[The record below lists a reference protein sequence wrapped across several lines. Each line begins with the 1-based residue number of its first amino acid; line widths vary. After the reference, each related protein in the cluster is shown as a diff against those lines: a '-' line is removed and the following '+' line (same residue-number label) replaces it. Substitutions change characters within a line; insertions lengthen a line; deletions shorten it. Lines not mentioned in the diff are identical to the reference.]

1 MNNDQFRRLVLDN
14 PSSKPTKSTSPDAS
28 SSSQQHPRKSIGNAT
43 PAAGALGSRL
53 RSSIPMTPR
62 AITNVDFARQLAEY
76 RREAQPASKKFKS
89 SAAPKGTKLPSGYQD
104 RAALLRQKEEAEAAE
119 GGADGGDGS
128 DLEKRVKAL
137 EEMVKLGQIDQG
149 TFEKLRAEMGVGG
162 DLKSTHMVKGLDW
175 KLLRR
180 VKEGEDVN
188 VVEKQDEKGGEKDE
202 EVGDVDD
209 ELDRVLGEKGEGM
222 DALSAAQKEH
232 KEKKKKG
239 VMAQRKSRDE
249 ILRELKASRAA
260 AAAEAAKAAEPA
272 LGTKFKR
279 IGGESKAEKK
289 RWVEQDEN
297 GRRKEILQI
306 TDAEG
311 KTKRKVRWLDK
322 PGEVGGDNG
331 PAGLLMPDKDAK
343 PLGMEVPAE
352 VASKAS
358 APAEEEDDD
367 DDIFAGVGDD
377 YNPLGDLPDDDDSS
391 DESENG
397 EKPPMAT
404 EPAPAASD
412 SKKPEA
418 TTSRPRN
425 YFSTSTTEE
434 VPEVDRSN
442 PLAKDPTLLAALKR
456 AAALRQS
463 EEAGTADADAGDVDD
478 ETALRRKRFLEE
490 ARRRE
495 ALDAMDMDMGFGGS
509 RNDDDEDD
517 EEVVLEN
524 EGRGGKKRKRGPKK
538 KKGDKDS
545 VTDVMRVLEG
555 RKKD

>member
-1 MNNDQFRRLVLDN
+1 M
-14 PSSKPTKSTSPDAS
+14 
-28 SSSQQHPRKSIGNAT
+28 
-43 PAAGALGSRL
+43 
-53 RSSIPMTPR
+53 
-62 AITNVDFARQLAEY
+62 
-76 RREAQPASKKFKS
+76 
-89 SAAPKGTKLPSGYQD
+89 
-104 RAALLRQKEEAEAAE
+104 RQKEAAE
-119 GGADGGDGS
+119 EGDSADDGS
-128 DLEKRVKAL
+128 NLEKRVKAL
-137 EEMVKLGQIDQG
+137 EEMVKLGQIDQA

-175 KLLRR
+175 ELLRR
-180 VKEGEDVN
+180 VKGGEDVD
-188 VVEKQDEKGGEKDE
+188 VLEKEGEKGEGKE
-202 EVGDVDD
+202 EEDVADVDE
-209 ELDRVLGEKGEGM
+209 ELDRVLGEKGEGVN
-222 DALSAAQKEH
+222 ALSAAPNEN

-239 VMAQRKSRDE
+239 VMVQRKSRDE

-260 AAAEAAKAAEPA
+260 AAAEAAKPAEPA
-272 LGTKFKR
+272 LGTKFRR

-311 KTKRKVRWLDK
+311 RTKRKVRWLDK
-322 PGEVGGDNG
+322 PGEVGGGDG

-343 PLGMEVPAE
+343 PLGMEIPAE

-358 APAEEEDDD
+358 APAEHDDD

-377 YNPLGDLPDDDDSS
+377 YNPLGDLPDDDGSS
-391 DESENG
+391 DESEDG
-397 EKPPMAT
+397 EKPPRAT
-404 EPAPAASD
+404 EPAPAAGD
-412 SKKPEA
+412 PKKPEA

-425 YFSTSTTEE
+425 YFSTSTTDE
-434 VPEVDRSN
+434 VPEIDRSN

-463 EEAGTADADAGDVDD
+463 EEAGATNADAGDVDD
-478 ETALRRKRFLEE
+478 ETALRRRKFLEE

-509 RNDDDEDD
+509 RNDDDEED
-517 EEVVLEN
+517 EEVVLET

-555 RKKD
+555 RKKE

>member
-14 PSSKPTKSTSPDAS
+14 PSSKPAQSNSPDAS
-28 SSSQQHPRKSIGNAT
+28 SSSQQQPRKSIGNAT

-62 AITNVDFARQLAEY
+62 ALTNVDFARQLAEY
-76 RREAQPASKKFKS
+76 RREAQPASKRFKS

-104 RAALLRQKEEAEAAE
+104 RAALLRQKEEAEE
-119 GGADGGDGS
+119 GGDGGGDVS

-137 EEMVKLGQIDQG
+137 EEMVKLGQIDQA
-149 TFEKLRAEMGVGG
+149 TFENLRAEMGVGG

-175 KLLRR
+175 ELLRR
-180 VKEGEDVN
+180 VKGGEDVD
-188 VVEKQDEKGGEKDE
+188 VLEKEGEKGEGKEKED
-202 EVGDVDD
+202 VADVDE
-209 ELDRVLGEKGEGM
+209 ELDRVLGEKGEGV
-222 DALSAAQKEH
+222 DALSAAPKEN
-232 KEKKKKG
+232 KEKKKG

-260 AAAEAAKAAEPA
+260 AAAEAAKPAEPA

-322 PGEVGGDNG
+322 PGEVGGGDG

-352 VASKAS
+352 VASKAPAS
-358 APAEEEDDD
+358 AEDDDD

-391 DESENG
+391 DESEDG
-397 EKPPMAT
+397 DKPPKAT
-404 EPAPAASD
+404 EPAPATGD
-412 SKKPEA
+412 TKKPDV

-425 YFSTSTTEE
+425 YFSTSTTDE

-463 EEAGTADADAGDVDD
+463 EEAGAADADAGDVDD

-555 RKKD
+555 RKKE

>member
-14 PSSKPTKSTSPDAS
+14 PSSKPAKSTSPDAS
-28 SSSQQHPRKSIGNAT
+28 SPSQQQPRKSIGNAT

-62 AITNVDFARQLAEY
+62 SITNVDLARQLAEY
-76 RREAQPASKKFKS
+76 RREAQPASKKFKA
-89 SAAPKGTKLPSGYQD
+89 SAAPKGTRLPSGYQD
-104 RAALLRQKEEAEAAE
+104 RAALLRQKEAAE
-119 GGADGGDGS
+119 EGDSADDGS
-128 DLEKRVKAL
+128 NLEKRVKAL
-137 EEMVKLGQIDQG
+137 EEMVKLGQIDQA

-175 KLLRR
+175 ELLRR
-180 VKEGEDVN
+180 VKGGEDVE
-188 VVEKQDEKGGEKDE
+188 VLEKEGEKGEGKE
-202 EVGDVDD
+202 EEDVADVDE
-209 ELDRVLGEKGEGM
+209 ELDRVLGEKGEGV
-222 DALSAAQKEH
+222 DALSAAPKEN

-239 VMAQRKSRDE
+239 VMVQRKSRDE

-260 AAAEAAKAAEPA
+260 AAAEAAKPAEPA
-272 LGTKFKR
+272 LGTKFRR

-322 PGEVGGDNG
+322 PGEVGGGDG

-343 PLGMEVPAE
+343 PLGMEIPAE

-358 APAEEEDDD
+358 APAEHDDDD

-391 DESENG
+391 DESEDG
-397 EKPPMAT
+397 EKPPKAT
-404 EPAPAASD
+404 EPAPAAGD
-412 SKKPEA
+412 PKKPEA

-425 YFSTSTTEE
+425 YFSTSTTDE
-434 VPEVDRSN
+434 VPEIDRSN

-463 EEAGTADADAGDVDD
+463 EEAGATDADAGDVDD
-478 ETALRRKRFLEE
+478 ETALRRRKFLEE

-509 RNDDDEDD
+509 RNDDDEED
-517 EEVVLEN
+517 EEVVLET

-555 RKKD
+555 RKKE

>member
-14 PSSKPTKSTSPDAS
+14 PSSKPAKSTSPDAS
-28 SSSQQHPRKSIGNAT
+28 SPSQQQPRKSIGNAT

-62 AITNVDFARQLAEY
+62 SITNVDFARQLAEY
-76 RREAQPASKKFKS
+76 RREAQPASKKFKA
-89 SAAPKGTKLPSGYQD
+89 SAAPKGTRLPSGYQD
-104 RAALLRQKEEAEAAE
+104 RAALLRQKEAAE
-119 GGADGGDGS
+119 EGDSADDGS
-128 DLEKRVKAL
+128 NLEKRVKAL
-137 EEMVKLGQIDQG
+137 EEMVKLGQIDQA

-175 KLLRR
+175 ELLRR
-180 VKEGEDVN
+180 VK
-188 VVEKQDEKGGEKDE
+188 GGE
-202 EVGDVDD
+202 D
-209 ELDRVLGEKGEGM
+209 ELDRVLGEKGEGV
-222 DALSAAQKEH
+222 DALSAAPKEN

-239 VMAQRKSRDE
+239 VMVQRKSRDE

-260 AAAEAAKAAEPA
+260 AAAEAAKPAEPA
-272 LGTKFKR
+272 LGTKFRR

-322 PGEVGGDNG
+322 PGEVGGGDG

-343 PLGMEVPAE
+343 PLGMEIPAE

-358 APAEEEDDD
+358 APAEHDDDD

-391 DESENG
+391 DESEDG
-397 EKPPMAT
+397 EKPPKAT
-404 EPAPAASD
+404 EPAPAAGD
-412 SKKPEA
+412 PKKPEA

-425 YFSTSTTEE
+425 YFSTSTTDE
-434 VPEVDRSN
+434 VPEIDRSN

-463 EEAGTADADAGDVDD
+463 EEAGATDADAGDVDD
-478 ETALRRKRFLEE
+478 ETALRRRKFLEE
-490 ARRRE
+490 ALIERDVDRMAAFICLKTNLSTAVTLLADDFHAYIFVLRVRR
-495 ALDAMDMDMGFGGS
+495 
-509 RNDDDEDD
+509 
-517 EEVVLEN
+517 
-524 EGRGGKKRKRGPKK
+524 
-538 KKGDKDS
+538 
-545 VTDVMRVLEG
+545 
-555 RKKD
+555 

>member
-1 MNNDQFRRLVLDN
+1 M
-14 PSSKPTKSTSPDAS
+14 
-28 SSSQQHPRKSIGNAT
+28 
-43 PAAGALGSRL
+43 
-53 RSSIPMTPR
+53 
-62 AITNVDFARQLAEY
+62 
-76 RREAQPASKKFKS
+76 
-89 SAAPKGTKLPSGYQD
+89 
-104 RAALLRQKEEAEAAE
+104 RQKEAAE
-119 GGADGGDGS
+119 EGDSADDGS
-128 DLEKRVKAL
+128 NLEKRVKAL
-137 EEMVKLGQIDQG
+137 EEMVKLGQIDQA

-175 KLLRR
+175 ELLRR
-180 VKEGEDVN
+180 VKGGEDVD
-188 VVEKQDEKGGEKDE
+188 VLEKEGEKGEGKE
-202 EVGDVDD
+202 EEDVADVDE
-209 ELDRVLGEKGEGM
+209 ELDRVLGEKGEGVN
-222 DALSAAQKEH
+222 ALSAAPNEN

-239 VMAQRKSRDE
+239 VMVQRKSRDE

-260 AAAEAAKAAEPA
+260 AAAEAAKPAEPA
-272 LGTKFKR
+272 LGTKFRR

-311 KTKRKVRWLDK
+311 RTKRKVRWLDK
-322 PGEVGGDNG
+322 PGEVGGGDG

-343 PLGMEVPAE
+343 PLGMEIPAE

-358 APAEEEDDD
+358 APAEHDDD

-391 DESENG
+391 DESEDG
-397 EKPPMAT
+397 EKPPRAT
-404 EPAPAASD
+404 EPAPAAGD
-412 SKKPEA
+412 PKKPEA

-425 YFSTSTTEE
+425 YFSTSTTDE
-434 VPEVDRSN
+434 VPEIDRSN

-463 EEAGTADADAGDVDD
+463 EEAGATNADAGDVDD
-478 ETALRRKRFLEE
+478 ETALRRRKFLEE

-509 RNDDDEDD
+509 RNDDDEED
-517 EEVVLEN
+517 EEVVLET

-555 RKKD
+555 RKKE